1 MDGSGAA
8 EADTPPGV
16 YANFLTYLP
25 GGEGGQCVVTTCDS
39 VPLTAEDVKLR
50 CTERTRT
57 VLPDGYINSNGNP
70 VNTTEETVEEMFGCT
85 GVLQQPIID
94 AGLAGETPTEEE
106 LAAFLTTAAYT
117 NVCHSSETQGEVCT
131 ILQERVASS
140 PSDTPDLSAEQD
152 GDIIASTERGSA
164 PRSSDGLDQ
173 ERETRSPTSATIK
186 DRVGQWMLNRIES
199 AFLPRNRTQPR
210 DKWWKRGKELFQNYL
225 TYVKGLEQP
234 YPQIERAAVL
244 SNQWRMEDNQLRL
257 ETEQKEVWENQYYF
271 AGAMALAALFTL
283 LGSCTALAQACRRSW
298 VRWTGQGLDRTH
310 PRRSGKR
317 TAGLKER
324 MTDCGSSS
332 EDGDGD
338 CQPTLIYRPKRKG
351 KQPVLAIEQEGGK
364 WYMDPATCKGT
375 SSPHQ
380 DRSTRHSPP
389 PREPL
394 QKHGQRGQKR
404 LEETR
409 IELLPRPPK
418 VRVVRNE
425 VGTVAAEPTPYF
437 HESKD
442 GARKEARVAASQREL
457 QELAEEGFRHLMAP
471 DPEDSDT
478 SCSA

>member
-85 GVLQQPIID
+85 GVLQQSIID

-140 PSDTPDLSAEQD
+140 PSDMPDLSAEQD
-152 GDIIASTERGSA
+152 GEIIASTERGNA

-173 ERETRSPTSATIK
+173 ERETRSPASATIK

-257 ETEQKEVWENQYYF
+257 EMEQKEVWRNQYHF
-271 AGAMALAALFTL
+271 AAAMALAALFTL
-283 LGSCTALAQACRRSW
+283 FGSCVAIAQACRRSW
-298 VRWTGQGLDRTH
+298 VRWTGQGSERAH
-310 PRRSGKR
+310 SRRSGKR
-317 TAGLKER
+317 KTGLKER

-380 DRSTRHSPP
+380 DRSTKHSPP
-389 PREPL
+389 LREPL

-404 LEETR
+404 LEETK

-425 VGTVAAEPTPYF
+425 AGSVAAEPTSYF
-437 HESKD
+437 HGSRD
-442 GARKEARVAASQREL
+442 GARKEARAAASQREL
-457 QELAEEGFRHLMAP
+457 HELAEEGFRQLMAP
-471 DPEDSDT
+471 DSEDSDT